1 MAIGRALGGTTG
13 DAAMQW
19 WKSLLAADE
28 DHSGTVEL
36 DEWLNF
42 NAKAYKG
49 KEVQGQKELQM
60 MHDRLEESIGR
71 RTQQK
76 SHHHAA
82 AAAAASAAAN
92 PASATAKDFKSL
104 VLAIFKAVDSSGNG
118 SVSHNEMDA
127 FVTLL
132 HEQAQS
138 EPQRAAAGAFAAAVQ
153 ALFKGG
159 LVPSLGAAQFG
170 TLRFGE
176 IETAGA
182 GVVDAEAALAD
193 LALPSCGARPAA
205 VDA

>member
-1 MAIGRALGGTTG
+1 M
-13 DAAMQW
+13 
-19 WKSLLAADE
+19 
-28 DHSGTVEL
+28 EL

-82 AAAAASAAAN
+82 AAAAASAAAI

-118 SVSHNEMDA
+118 WE
-127 FVTLL
+127 
-132 HEQAQS
+132 
-138 EPQRAAAGAFAAAVQ
+138 
-153 ALFKGG
+153 
-159 LVPSLGAAQFG
+159 G
-170 TLRFGE
+170 TLCDGCVSQ
-176 IETAGA
+176 ETGSTYSNGA
-182 GVVDAEAALAD
+182 SASWYA
-193 LALPSCGARPAA
+193 S
-205 VDA
+205 